1 MNPEEEKFDWAGLLP
16 DLETLGSYPETP
28 EQLSALF
35 VVVLMAVAFLFLCFS
50 LYRLFKAWYQTS
62 RISKFL
68 KNETSKSVLMNRQD
82 LREKASR
89 VNDEV
94 GHLWKE
100 FDETLVEARAGDDV
114 RLHSIYEA
122 SHFFNGST
130 LARGITESR
139 MLAAVPGFLAALG
152 VIGTFIGLQ
161 LGLSELNIGNE
172 AAVKDMKAGLAH
184 VISGAKIAF
193 LTSVWG
199 VGLSVAFNFVEKLL
213 ECCALSGIRQLQDCI
228 DQLFPR
234 FSAEVQLQKIADD
247 GSQARESL
255 QGMAERIGDKM
266 QESLLEAT
274 SGIQQGLEASLEKIM
289 APAINKLVNET
300 TDGSQKALEKLV
312 EGFLDRFGEQGEIQ
326 RQAMDT
332 ASKGVGDA
340 LAAMNQTLEGFI
352 RELDQNQVAAAD
364 REQQLIKHIS
374 ERVDE
379 LAEKNTEH
387 GQRLATAAEQQ
398 IGKITETLQHSQQA
412 QEEREIQLG
421 RKFSR
426 VVADMDQTIAQ
437 LIKHISERVDELA
450 EKNIEHGQRLAIANE
465 QQIGKIA
472 ETLQHS
478 QQAQEE
484 REIRLGEKFSRV
496 VADMDQTIAQYTT
509 ASNALM
515 EQSKQL
521 QQQVAASQS
530 NFERVAHGINAGAA
544 ELRSAASQLKDY
556 GEGVK
561 QSSMQLSGA
570 INEAARST
578 AKLADE
584 NKKSSV
590 TVGQVHQEMSHSI
603 EKLQAVAVQLESVV
617 QAADSTFK
625 YMEVHQKSY
634 LESLKRNVQELSEQ
648 GAKLLSDYAG
658 QANAQTTEHLGIW
671 ARHTTNYAEQMNG
684 AARALS
690 SVVDEIEDK
699 LSH

>member
-1 MNPEEEKFDWAGLLP
+1 MNPEEEKFNWAGLLP
-16 DLETLGSYPETP
+16 DFRTLGYPDTP
-28 EQLSALF
+28 EKLSALF
-35 VVVLMAVAFLFLCFS
+35 VAVLFAVVFLFLCFS
-50 LYRLFKAWYQTS
+50 GYRLFKAWYRTS

-94 GHLWKE
+94 EHLWKE
-100 FDETLVEARAGDDV
+100 FDETLVETRVGDDV
-114 RLHSIYEA
+114 HLHSIYEA

-139 MLAAVPGFLAALG
+139 MLAAVPGFLTALG
-152 VIGTFIGLQ
+152 VIGTFMGLQ

-199 VGLSVAFNFVEKLL
+199 VMLSVFFNFVEKLL
-213 ECCALSGIRQLQDCI
+213 ECWALSGIHRLQVRI

-332 ASKGVGDA
+332 ASKGVEDA

-352 RELDQNQVAAAD
+352 RGLDQNQVAAAD
-364 REQQLIKHIS
+364 REQRLIKHIS
-374 ERVDE
+374 DQVDE
-379 LAEKNTEH
+379 LVEKNTEH
-387 GQRLATAAEQQ
+387 GQRLATAA
-398 IGKITETLQHSQQA
+398 
-412 QEEREIQLG
+412 
-421 RKFSR
+421 
-426 VVADMDQTIAQ
+426 
-437 LIKHISERVDELA
+437 
-450 EKNIEHGQRLAIANE
+450 E

-484 REIRLGEKFSRV
+484 REIRLGEKLSEVAAGMDQTIAQLIKHISERVDELVEKNAEHGQRLATAAEQQIGKIAETLQHSQQAQEEREIQLGKKFSRV

-515 EQSKQL
+515 EQGKQL

-561 QSSMQLSGA
+561 QSSIQLSGA
-570 INEAARST
+570 LNEAARST

-603 EKLQAVAVQLESVV
+603 EKLQAVAAQLESVV

-634 LESLKRNVQELSEQ
+634 LDSLKRNVQELSEQ

-658 QANAQTTEHLGIW
+658 QANAQTKEHLNIW
-671 ARHTTNYAEQMNG
+671 AGHTTNYAEQMNG